1 MIEPTQKARI
11 LVVEDHSFVRQGMVA
26 FINRQDDLTCCGEAD
41 SIAATPAIVA
51 RERPDL
57 VLLDLQLKDGEA
69 FELINSL
76 KLQFPELRILVVS
89 QCDETLYA
97 ERVLQAGAK
106 GYIMKQEAA
115 QELLG
120 AIRVVLDGRV
130 YLSPAMTA
138 RLLNAPFPNLG
149 IDPQKQRNRNG

>member
-1 MIEPTQKARI
+1 MIDSTQKARI

-26 FINRQDDLTCCGEAD
+26 FLNRQNDLTCCGEAD
-41 SIAATPAIVA
+41 SVASTPAVV
-51 RERPDL
+51 EKEKPDL

-106 GYIMKQEAA
+106 GYIMKQEAP

-120 AIRVVLDGRV
+120 AIRVVLEGQV

-138 RLLNAPFPNLG
+138 RLLHAPFMSPG